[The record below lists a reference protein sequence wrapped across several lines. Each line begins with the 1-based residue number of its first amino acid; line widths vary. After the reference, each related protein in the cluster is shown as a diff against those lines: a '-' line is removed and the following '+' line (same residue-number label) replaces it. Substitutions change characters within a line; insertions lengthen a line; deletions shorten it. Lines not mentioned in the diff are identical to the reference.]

1 MIAGHEDGQVHETK
15 QVPDVLAELVAGL
28 VWQSDVDADDV
39 RLTGRQLADRRV
51 VVVCHENIQVHL
63 SELRAHS
70 VLQLRIVLHDK
81 RCASLSGHGCN
92 QSTLQG

>member
-1 MIAGHEDGQVHETK
+1 
-15 QVPDVLAELVAGL
+15 
-28 VWQSDVDADDV
+28 
-39 RLTGRQLADRRV
+39 
-51 VVVCHENIQVHL
+51 
-63 SELRAHS
+63 LRAHS